1 MMFLKVVCEKSFFK
15 NVNPSP
21 IYLNRYI
28 KKHHHII
35 DHQKLSMEESTSKS
49 FYSNAKQTM
58 SDMYNNN
65 IAHSYLEERA
75 YPFWGPRNIWRI
87 KSFFLKASC
96 CPSQAS
102 PTSTCETTRKSI
114 GLLFHLTECCFLF
127 HPRAQHLHFN
137 DTSHPQGRKE
147 SIL

>member
-1 MMFLKVVCEKSFFK
+1 MMFLKVVYEKSFFK

-28 KKHHHII
+28 KKHHHVI

-65 IAHSYLEERA
+65 NIAHSYLEERA
-75 YPFWGPRNIWRI
+75 YPFWGQEIFDA
-87 KSFFLKASC
+87 SKAS
-96 CPSQAS
+96 
-102 PTSTCETTRKSI
+102 
-114 GLLFHLTECCFLF
+114 F
-127 HPRAQHLHFN
+127 
-137 DTSHPQGRKE
+137 
-147 SIL
+147 